1 MAIKYTGNSIPNPSQ
16 VFPNYDFWYENIPS
30 GNPAWVSWLRLALA
44 YKPLKHE
51 LHYVLYPTIW
61 LNDGLK
67 IFSENTF
74 FANFTLSCAYTLF
87 TGKKVSLC
95 WKLGRRSSALWSPI
109 PCFIC
114 GNVGSFLGRKKPWL
128 ARVFRHIGF
137 SSQFR

>member
-1 MAIKYTGNSIPNPSQ
+1 
-16 VFPNYDFWYENIPS
+16 
-30 GNPAWVSWLRLALA
+30 VSWLRLALA

-87 TGKKVSLC
+87 TGKKYLYVENLADVLPHCGHRFHVLFVETWVRFWAEKNLDLLESFDILDFPHN
-95 WKLGRRSSALWSPI
+95 LGKR
-109 PCFIC
+109 
-114 GNVGSFLGRKKPWL
+114 SFLSTL
-128 ARVFRHIGF
+128 D
-137 SSQFR
+137 